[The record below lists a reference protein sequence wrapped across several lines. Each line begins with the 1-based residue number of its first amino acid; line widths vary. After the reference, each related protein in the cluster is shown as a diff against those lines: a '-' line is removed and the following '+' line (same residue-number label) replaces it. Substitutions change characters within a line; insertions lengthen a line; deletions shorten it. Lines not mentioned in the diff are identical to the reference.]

1 VSVALP
7 IEDYALIGDTQ
18 SAALV
23 GVDGSI
29 DWLCL
34 PRFDS
39 GACFAALLGTTDN
52 GRWRLAPAGA
62 ERATSRRYLDRS
74 LVLQTDWET
83 DTGLVRVTDFM
94 PPRSDLPDLVRIVEC
109 VRGRVE
115 MEMELVVRF
124 DFGRV
129 VPWVRRVGGDVCAVA
144 GPEEVC
150 LRSEVRTHGEDLR
163 TVVRFTVEEA
173 DFRSFILSWHP
184 SHEPPHE
191 PPHAGGALEQTLEF
205 WRAWS
210 GRLRYDGS
218 WSEDVRKSLTVLK
231 ALTFAPTG
239 GMVAAPT
246 TSLPEHI
253 GGVRNWDYRYC
264 WLRDAAFTLWA
275 LSIGGYTDEARAW
288 RNWLLRAAGGDP
300 AALQVLYG
308 PAGESRLLEFELD
321 WLAGYEGSRPVRVGN
336 AAAEQYQ
343 LDIYGEVLD
352 ALHLA
357 RVFGIEA
364 DPQSWAM
371 ERHLVEFVVEHWRE
385 PDEGIWEVRGPR
397 RQFTHSKV
405 MAWVALDRAVR
416 AVEKFGLEGRLDEWK
431 KVRRE
436 IHDDVIANGYDRE
449 RNTFTQYY
457 GSRELDAS
465 LLMIP
470 LVHFLPA
477 TDPRMR
483 GTVEAIQRE
492 LMEDG
497 FVMRY
502 RTEQTDDGLPTGE
515 GAFLACTFW
524 LVDNLALMGKIEE
537 ATEIFERLLALRNDV
552 GLLAEEYDPRLGR
565 LVGNFPQAFT
575 HVGLVNSAYNLDRA
589 RKARA
594 RAMRSA

>member
-1 VSVALP
+1 MALP

-18 SAALV
+18 TAALV
-23 GVDGSI
+23 GMDGSI

-39 GACFAALLGTTDN
+39 AACFAALLGTRDN
-52 GRWRLAPAGA
+52 GRWRLAPVGA
-62 ERATSRRYLDRS
+62 ERATRRRYLDRS
-74 LVLQTDWET
+74 LVLQTEWET
-83 DTGLVRVTDFM
+83 SGGVVRVTDFM
-94 PPRSDLPDLVRIVEC
+94 PPRTDLPDLIRVVEG
-109 VRGRVE
+109 VSGQVE

-124 DFGRV
+124 DFGRM
-129 VPWVRRVGGDVCAVA
+129 VPWVRRVGGDTCAVA

-150 LRSEVRTHGEDLR
+150 LRSEVRTHGEGLH
-163 TVVRFTVEEA
+163 TAARFTVEEG
-173 DFRSFILSWHP
+173 DFKSFVLSWHP

-191 PPHAGGALEQTLEF
+191 PPHAGGALEGTLDW

-210 GRLRYDGS
+210 SRLRYEGS
-218 WSEDVRKSLTVLK
+218 WVEDVRQSLILLK

-246 TSLPEHI
+246 TSLPEQI

-288 RNWLLRAAGGDP
+288 RNWLLRAVGGDP

-308 PAGESRLLEFELD
+308 PAGESRLFEFELD
-321 WLAGYEGSRPVRVGN
+321 WLAGYEGSRPVRIGN

-343 LDIYGEVLD
+343 LDVYGEVLD

-357 RVFGIEA
+357 RVFGIETNA
-364 DPQSWAM
+364 ESWAM

-385 PDEGIWEVRGPR
+385 PDEGIWEVRGPQ

-416 AVEKFGLEGRLDEWK
+416 AVERFGLDGRPDEWK
-431 KVRRE
+431 RVRQE
-436 IHDDVIANGYDRE
+436 IHDDVIANGYDGE

-483 GTVEAIQRE
+483 GTVEAIQRD
-492 LMEDG
+492 LMQDG
-497 FVMRY
+497 FVLRY
-502 RTEQTDDGLPTGE
+502 RTEHTDDGLPSGE

-524 LVDNLALMGKIEE
+524 LVDNLALMGRIEE
-537 ATEIFERLLALRNDV
+537 ATEIFERLLGLRNDV
-552 GLLAEEYDPRLGR
+552 GLLSEEYDPRLGR

-594 RAMRSA
+594 RSMRSA